1 MPLPSTMTPIATQT
15 LTASASSITF
25 SSIPQGYTDLMIVTS
40 AIANVTG
47 ADVFVTTYNGDT
59 ASNYS
64 YTSLYGSGSSAG
76 SYRGTSV
83 GIILGWMSVFNSSEW
98 SPSTFHFMNYANTT
112 TYKTM
117 LVKSGNATTSGA
129 YVDLSVGLWRST
141 AAITSINMR
150 TVNGYG
156 IKAGSSF
163 TLYGIKAA

>member
-1 MPLPSTMTPIATQT
+1 MTPIATQT
-15 LTASASSITF
+15 LTTSASSITF
-25 SSIPQGYTDLMIVTS
+25 SSIPQGYTDLIIVTS

-64 YTSLYGSGSSAG
+64 YTSLYGTGSAAG
-76 SYRGTSV
+76 SYRAGSV
-83 GIILGWMSVFNSSEW
+83 GIVLGWLSTYNSSEW
-98 SPSTFHFMNYANTT
+98 SPSIFHFMNYANST

-117 LVKSGNATTSGA
+117 LVRTNNATTTGGLVEA
-129 YVDLSVGLWRST
+129 AVGLWRST

-150 TVNGYG
+150 TVNGYA
-156 IKAGSSF
+156 IKAGSTF